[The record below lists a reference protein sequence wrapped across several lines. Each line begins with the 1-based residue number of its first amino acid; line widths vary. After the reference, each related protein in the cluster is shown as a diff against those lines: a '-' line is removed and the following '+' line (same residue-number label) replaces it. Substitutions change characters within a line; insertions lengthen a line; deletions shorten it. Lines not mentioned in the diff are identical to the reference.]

1 VPQTLK
7 AFVPGRPI
15 LMRSNSARASSGHLL
30 QRLAFTLLV
39 LSAASPAL
47 WAEDEPIDI
56 EASARLLAQKALIV
70 DTHIDVP
77 ERLNEGWADVTRA
90 TADGDFDYERARQ
103 GGLDI
108 PFMSIYT
115 PSELQA
121 TGGSFQHANQSID
134 RVEALVGRAPEK
146 FIIVRSPAEAEKAQ
160 SRGMIGM
167 AMGMENGSPIEGKIG
182 NVQFFFDRGIRYITL
197 AHGLSNDIADSS
209 YDPNRQWKGL
219 SPFGREVVAEMNRLG
234 IMVDISHVSDEA
246 FYGALEASTAPMI
259 ASHSSARHF
268 TPGFERNMSDEMIKA
283 LAAKG
288 GVIQINFG
296 SMFVTEAAN
305 AWFMAMRAARTAW
318 LEETGHAEES
328 KEATEWEAAYHA
340 EKPFPYA
347 TMAQLADHFDHVVR
361 LAGIEHVGIG
371 SDFDGVGDTLPA
383 GMKDVSAYPALIS
396 ELLRREYT
404 VPQIE
409 AILGGN
415 LMRVWR
421 EVERVAAE
429 SAKRPG

>member
-1 VPQTLK
+1 M
-7 AFVPGRPI
+7 AGNPI
-15 LMRSNSARASSGHLL
+15 ATSITALFGAMVLAATPASLC
-30 QRLAFTLLV
+30 
-39 LSAASPAL
+39 AADDTA
-47 WAEDEPIDI
+47 I
-56 EASARLLAQKALIV
+56 EASARLLAQRAMIV

-77 ERLNEGWADVTRA
+77 ERLKEGWVDVTRA
-90 TADGDFDYERARQ
+90 TEGGDFDYERARR

-115 PSELQA
+115 PAEMQA
-121 TGGSFQHANQSID
+121 TGGSFQNANRLID
-134 RVEALVGRAPEK
+134 SMEALVGRAPDK
-146 FIIVRSPAEAEKAQ
+146 FVIVRNPAEAEKAQ
-160 SRGMIGM
+160 SRGLIGM
-167 AMGMENGSPIEGKIG
+167 ALGMENGSPIEGKIE
-182 NVQFFFDRGIRYITL
+182 NVQFFYDRGIRYITL

-209 YDPNRQWKGL
+209 YDPNHQWKGL

-246 FYGALEASTAPMI
+246 FYAALEASTAPVI

-305 AWFMAMRAARTAW
+305 AWFVEMRAARKAW
-318 LEETGHAEES
+318 LAETGHSEES
-328 KEATEWEAAYHA
+328 AEATAWEDAYHA
-340 EKPFPYA
+340 EKPFPFA
-347 TMAQLADHFDHVVR
+347 TLAELADHFDHVVR
-361 LAGIEHVGIG
+361 LVGFEHVGIG
-371 SDFDGVGDTLPA
+371 SDYDGVGDTLPT
-383 GMKDVSAYPALIS
+383 GIKDVSAFPALIA

-421 EVERVAAE
+421 EVERVAKE
-429 SAKRPG
+429 SRKNPA